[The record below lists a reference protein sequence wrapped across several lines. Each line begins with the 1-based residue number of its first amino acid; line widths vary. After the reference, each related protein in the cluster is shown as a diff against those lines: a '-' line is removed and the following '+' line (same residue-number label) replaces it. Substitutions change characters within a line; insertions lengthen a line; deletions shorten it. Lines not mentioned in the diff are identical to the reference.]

1 LSDRLTLDLPGWH
14 AIVITPMSPIMARAL
29 YVLAF
34 WALGV
39 VALALAATIIIQ
51 RRARVAE
58 RMRVERSQR
67 AILEETVQARTAE
80 LRTTNASLS
89 AEVAERR
96 SAEERLRQ
104 TQQELVQAGKLAA
117 LGQMSAALSHEINQ
131 PLAAVKSYS
140 ENAVAYLDRARIDE
154 ARKNLGNI
162 SKMAD
167 RMAKISGHLRNFA
180 RRPGEELS
188 AVPVAQVIEEAISVI
203 EPLVRKR
210 RAELQYAPSCEQIW
224 AMGGRLRLQQVIV
237 NLLTNAL
244 DAMVEQ
250 PDVRVEIGV
259 EATAETVEIT
269 VRDYGPGLTRADEE
283 QMFEP
288 FFTTKPVGKGMGLG
302 LSISFNIVEDFGG
315 KLTAVNH
322 PDAGA
327 IFQVRLRR
335 AAAGQSTAHALVA
348 E

>member
-1 LSDRLTLDLPGWH
+1 
-14 AIVITPMSPIMARAL
+14 
-29 YVLAF
+29 
-34 WALGV
+34 
-39 VALALAATIIIQ
+39 
-51 RRARVAE
+51 
-58 RMRVERSQR
+58 
-67 AILEETVQARTAE
+67 
-80 LRTTNASLS
+80 
-89 AEVAERR
+89 
-96 SAEERLRQ
+96 
-104 TQQELVQAGKLAA
+104 
-117 LGQMSAALSHEINQ
+117 
-131 PLAAVKSYS
+131 
-140 ENAVAYLDRARIDE
+140 
-154 ARKNLGNI
+154 
-162 SKMAD
+162 
-167 RMAKISGHLRNFA
+167 GHLRNFA

-188 AVPVAQVIEEAISVI
+188 AIPVAQVIEEAISVI

-210 RAELQYAPSCEQIW
+210 RAELQYAPPREQIW

-315 KLTAVNH
+315 KLTAANH
-322 PDAGA
+322 PDGGA